1 MVLDGKNRLWQ
12 ICLSVICFL
21 VLLTGCATEQDKEQG
36 RKKVSEEQQAEVQF
50 FAMDTYITFSAY
62 GENAQEYLQQAQ
74 AQILQLEKKWSV
86 TEADSDIYKVNHSS
100 GKSVAVSEET
110 KELLSFALQMAEKTD
125 GALEPT
131 IYPVLSAWGFTTDK
145 KRVPEKSEIVQ
156 LLEKV
161 DFRKIS
167 LEGNEIRLEP
177 GMMLDI
183 GAVGKGY
190 AGDTVIGLLKEKGI
204 TSALLDLGGNIQTI
218 GKKPDGSDWQ
228 IGLQDPE
235 SDGSL
240 GVLSISDRAVVTSGN
255 YERYFTGEDGK
266 IYGHIINPETGYPAE
281 SGLLSVT
288 VIAQEGKLCDALS
301 TSLFVMG
308 LDRAVNY
315 WREHQ
320 NFEMIL
326 ITEDGE
332 IHLTEGIKDQFVL
345 ESDYSGREI
354 NVILQEDGG

>member
-1 MVLDGKNRLWQ
+1 MILSRKNRFGQ
-12 ICLSVICFL
+12 ICFSIICFL
-21 VLLTGCATEQDKEQG
+21 LLLTGCASGQEKKE
-36 RKKVSEEQQAEVQF
+36 VSEEQQAEVQF

-62 GENAQEYLQQAQ
+62 GENAQEYLEQAQ
-74 AQILQLEKKWSV
+74 TQIGQLEKKWSV
-86 TEADSDIYKVNHSS
+86 TDADSDIYKINHSS
-100 GKSVAVSEET
+100 GKPVSVSEET
-110 KELLSFALQMAEKTD
+110 KELVSFALQMAEKTD

-145 KRVPEKSEIVQ
+145 KRVPEKNEIVQ

-167 LEGNEIRLEP
+167 LKGNEILLEP
-177 GMMLDI
+177 DMMLDI

-190 AGDTVIGLLKEKGI
+190 AGDVVIGLLKEKGI
-204 TSALLDLGGNIQTI
+204 TSALLDLGGNIQAI
-218 GKKPDGSDWQ
+218 GKKTDGSDWRL
-228 IGLQDPE
+228 GLKNPE
-235 SDGSL
+235 NDGNL

-308 LDRAVNY
+308 LDKAAAY

-320 NFEMIL
+320 DFEMIL
-326 ITEDGE
+326 ITEDGG
-332 IHLTEGIKDQFVL
+332 IHLTEGVKEKFTL
-345 ESDYSGREI
+345 ESDYSDRKI
-354 NVILQEDGG
+354 NVIRR